1 MPPFYQRLVTAPLLI
16 EKETDMRKTAATFF
30 AIGAIAMAGVIAV
43 LTPTA
48 MTPEVVAATTAS
60 GSEPFVYFPAQYVN
74 QAKEIE
80 PAPPTF

>member
-1 MPPFYQRLVTAPLLI
+1 M
-16 EKETDMRKTAATFF
+16 KKTAATFF

-60 GSEPFVYFPAQYVN
+60 RSEPFVYFPAQYVN
-74 QAKEIE
+74 QATAIE
-80 PAPPTF
+80 EASPTF